1 MRSTTEYRTAPMKQK
16 RLAAKYAFLF
26 WFGGSTYVAFEVLFR
41 GCSHWTMLLLGGMLF
56 VLLGL
61 LNEVMPWE
69 VGLLWQVAI
78 GTALVTAMEFAVGCI
93 VNLWLGW
100 NIWDYSS
107 LPGNV
112 LGQIS
117 PQYTAMW
124 VPLTLLAIVTD
135 DLIRWRFFGEQR
147 PAYTLL

>member
-1 MRSTTEYRTAPMKQK
+1 MRSGTKHRAARTKQEY
-16 RLAAKYAFLF
+16 LAAKYAFLF
-26 WFGGSTYVAFEVLFR
+26 WLGGSAYVTLEVLFR
-41 GCSHWTMLLLGGMLF
+41 GHSHWTMLLLGGMLF
-56 VLLGL
+56 VLIGL
-61 LNEVMPWE
+61 LNEMMPWGI
-69 VGLLWQVAI
+69 GLLWQVSI
-78 GTALVTAMEFAVGCI
+78 GTALVTAMEFLVGSI

-100 NIWDYSS
+100 NIWDYSGLS
-107 LPGNV
+107 GNV

-124 VPLTLLAIVTD
+124 VPLTLLAIFTD